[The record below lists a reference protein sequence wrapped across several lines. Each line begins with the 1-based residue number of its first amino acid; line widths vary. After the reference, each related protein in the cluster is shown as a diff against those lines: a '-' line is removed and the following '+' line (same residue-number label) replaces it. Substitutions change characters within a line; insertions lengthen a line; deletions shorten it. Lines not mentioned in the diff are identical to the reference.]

1 MKTVFDY
8 NITPEEW
15 NGICGID
22 KSFYLE
28 HCTEDDAN
36 LDLAYLFWQRGE
48 KEKAAIYADKL
59 PLDMKN
65 SFWRNITHP

>member
-15 NGICGID
+15 NDICGAD

-48 KEKAAIYADKL
+48 KEKATMYADKL

-65 SFWRNITHP
+65 GFWRNVTHP

>member
-15 NGICGID
+15 SDICGMD
-22 KSFYLE
+22 KDFYLK

-36 LDLAYLFWQRGE
+36 LDLAYLFWKRGE
-48 KEKAAIYADKL
+48 KEKATTYADKL

-65 SFWRNITHP
+65 SFWRSVTHP